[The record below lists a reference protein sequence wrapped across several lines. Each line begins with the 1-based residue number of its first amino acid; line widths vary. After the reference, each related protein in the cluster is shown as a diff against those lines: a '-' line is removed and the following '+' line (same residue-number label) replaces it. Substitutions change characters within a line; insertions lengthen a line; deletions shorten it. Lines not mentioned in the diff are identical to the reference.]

1 MEVEVEEAVMIL
13 SWLMDGK
20 AAAAAA
26 AAEKQGQPVEDPGVV
41 AEA

>member
-1 MEVEVEEAVMIL
+1 MEEEVKEAVMIL

-26 AAEKQGQPVEDPGVV
+26 AEKQGQLVEDPGVV

>member
-1 MEVEVEEAVMIL
+1 MKEAVMIL

-26 AAEKQGQPVEDPGVV
+26 AKQGQSVEDPEVV